1 MVGERKGENG
11 LEDDLGGD
19 GKSTERSNHGGRLKV
34 PSEGGGGKVGSGP
47 EVEGAGESETGDTV
61 QGTADP
67 GNLGLVD
74 GKVGSDGATKTL
86 LDEDLAVIRG
96 VGG

>member
-11 LEDDLGGD
+11 LEDDLGRD
-19 GKSTERSNHGGRLKV
+19 GESAERSDHGGRLKV

-47 EVEGAGESETGDTV
+47 EVEGAGESEAGDTV

-67 GNLGLVD
+67 GDLGLVD
-74 GKVGSDGATKTL
+74 GKVGSDRATETL
-86 LDEDLAVIRG
+86 LDEDLAVVRG
-96 VGG
+96 VGR